1 MTTGS
6 APHYRFGILLPFQR
20 LLGSSALRGLTLLLA
35 CLFMAMVTG
44 CETPTTTPP
53 SANVNG
59 GTGNAASVE
68 VLALKPGD
76 VIKVGFPSVPSMDS
90 TQAIRPD
97 GKLSLP
103 MLGDVVIAG
112 KTTEAVTKELIDL
125 YSNKLVSKEVTVSLV
140 SSAYAVYI
148 TGAVLRP
155 GKIMAERR
163 ITVFDAIMEAGGF
176 DKAKAD
182 LKAVVV
188 IREEDGKNHRY
199 TFDLQKIFSGEAS
212 EPFYLK
218 PFDTVFV
225 PEKFTWF

>member
-1 MTTGS
+1 MNL
-6 APHYRFGILLPFQR
+6 ILAVLV
-20 LLGSSALRGLTLLLA
+20 LLA
-35 CLFMAMVTG
+35 LAG
-44 CETPTTTPP
+44 CEAPPVTPP
-53 SANVNG
+53 PVKGAGEPGAAAAN
-59 GTGNAASVE
+59 E
-68 VLALKPGD
+68 VTTLKPGD

-103 MLGDVVIAG
+103 MIGDIVIAG
-112 KTTEAVTKELIDL
+112 KTTDAVTKELLDL
-125 YSNKLVSKEVTVSLV
+125 YASKLVSKEVTVSVV
-140 SSAYAVYI
+140 SSSYAVYI

-155 GKIMAERR
+155 GKINAERR

-188 IREEDGKNHRY
+188 IREEDGKNRRY
-199 TFDLQKIFSGEAS
+199 TFDLQKIFSGETS

-225 PEKFTWF
+225 PEKFSWF

>member
-1 MTTGS
+1 MNL
-6 APHYRFGILLPFQR
+6 ILAVLV
-20 LLGSSALRGLTLLLA
+20 LLA
-35 CLFMAMVTG
+35 LAG
-44 CETPTTTPP
+44 CEAPPMTPLPVKGAGEPGAAAANEVTT
-53 SANVNG
+53 
-59 GTGNAASVE
+59 
-68 VLALKPGD
+68 LKPGD

-103 MLGDVVIAG
+103 MIGDIVIAG
-112 KTTEAVTKELIDL
+112 KTTDAVTKELLDL
-125 YSNKLVSKEVTVSLV
+125 YASKLVSKEVTVSVV
-140 SSAYAVYI
+140 SSSYAVYI

-155 GKIMAERR
+155 GKINAERR

-188 IREEDGKNHRY
+188 IREEDGKNRRY
-199 TFDLQKIFSGEAS
+199 TFDLQKIFSGETS

-225 PEKFTWF
+225 PEKFSWF

>member
-1 MTTGS
+1 MTTGTAS
-6 APHYRFGILLPFQR
+6 HVSSGKCSNLQGPAF
-20 LLGSSALRGLTLLLA
+20 LGKWPGMNLVLAVLVLLA
-35 CLFMAMVTG
+35 LAG
-44 CETPTTTPP
+44 CEAPP
-53 SANVNG
+53 MNPPGAKG
-59 GTGNAASVE
+59 PGEPGAAASTE
-68 VLALKPGD
+68 LPTLKPGD

-103 MLGDVVIAG
+103 MVGDVVIAG
-112 KTTEAVTKELIDL
+112 KTTEAVTKELLDL
-125 YSNKLVSKEVTVSLV
+125 YANKLVSKEVTVSVV
-140 SSAYAVYI
+140 SSAYAIYI
-148 TGAVLRP
+148 TGAVMRP
-155 GKIMAERR
+155 GKVMAERR

-188 IREEDGKNHRY
+188 IREENGQNHRY
-199 TFDLQKIFSGEAS
+199 TLDLQKIFSGETS